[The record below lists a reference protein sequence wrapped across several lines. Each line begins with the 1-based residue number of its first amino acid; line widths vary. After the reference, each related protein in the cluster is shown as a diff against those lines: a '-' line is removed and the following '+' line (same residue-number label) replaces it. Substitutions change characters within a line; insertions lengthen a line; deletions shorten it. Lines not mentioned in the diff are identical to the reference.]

1 MIIQNRKINNIIR
14 TVGIFI
20 FMFIYFTP
28 EYVTGFINKSPGLDS
43 MHSFLKI
50 FSFII
55 VYASGKYIKISV
67 PAIFVIL
74 NSVIIFI
81 SQYMNGGSVMISVSW
96 LITYLTMY
104 RLVEK
109 YYECNEIILLK
120 GIYYYFL
127 TISFLNFLTLLLFP
141 EGVFDGPHS
150 FSKKANFLLGSYNGF
165 IEYYFT
171 GILAGYLLTRRQCKK
186 MSISWYVLWLIS
198 FLSIGFIR
206 VSATSMMGMIL
217 LAFSF
222 CFMHTRYIKKIL
234 NMGTYTVFILI
245 FFIFIVLL
253 RQNIWIVSVVSDM
266 FAKSSTFSGRA
277 TVWDAALKL
286 IKEHFIWG
294 NGMQAIETL
303 RENLA
308 GTSQAHNIIL
318 TRFYQTGVIGATIEF
333 SFFFYVMSKT
343 KRIKDM
349 DIKFFF
355 EAITGVSLLMG
366 MFESRSTGII
376 FLNLC
381 LIFYCSKQYENRIN
395 KKNVYQGILQYSI
408 N

>member
-1 MIIQNRKINNIIR
+1 
-14 TVGIFI
+14 
-20 FMFIYFTP
+20 
-28 EYVTGFINKSPGLDS
+28 
-43 MHSFLKI
+43 
-50 FSFII
+50 
-55 VYASGKYIKISV
+55 
-67 PAIFVIL
+67 
-74 NSVIIFI
+74 
-81 SQYMNGGSVMISVSW
+81 
-96 LITYLTMY
+96 
-104 RLVEK
+104 
-109 YYECNEIILLK
+109 
-120 GIYYYFL
+120 
-127 TISFLNFLTLLLFP
+127 
-141 EGVFDGPHS
+141 
-150 FSKKANFLLGSYNGF
+150 
-165 IEYYFT
+165 
-171 GILAGYLLTRRQCKK
+171 
-186 MSISWYVLWLIS
+186 
-198 FLSIGFIR
+198 
-206 VSATSMMGMIL
+206 
-217 LAFSF
+217 
-222 CFMHTRYIKKIL
+222 
-234 NMGTYTVFILI
+234 
-245 FFIFIVLL
+245 
-253 RQNIWIVSVVSDM
+253 M